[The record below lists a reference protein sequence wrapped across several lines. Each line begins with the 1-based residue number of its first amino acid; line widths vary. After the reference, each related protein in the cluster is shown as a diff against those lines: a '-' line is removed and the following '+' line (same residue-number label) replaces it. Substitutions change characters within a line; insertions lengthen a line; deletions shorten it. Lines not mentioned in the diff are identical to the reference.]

1 MTDIYLVEV
10 LLKALVLVCMT
21 LCCVCAV
28 SPLAE
33 VWLSHSSEERKEG
46 GGWAGDG

>member
-1 MTDIYLVEV
+1 MTDISLVEV
-10 LLKALVLVCMT
+10 LLKALGLVCMT
-21 LCCVCAV
+21 LYCVCAV